1 LWGHV
6 DLGCGQRRANGYGHG
21 EDGTEVANP
30 PTVCAT
36 DCQAQNKVN
45 GRLANLGL
53 PLPVPVSSQL
63 TPRTSDDGLAA
74 PLTP

>member
-1 LWGHV
+1 MGTV
-6 DLGCGQRRANGYGHG
+6 TG

-30 PTVCAT
+30 LTVCTT

-53 PLPVPVSSQL
+53 PVPVSSQL
-63 TPRTSDDGLAA
+63 TPRTPADGLAA